1 MSPMK
6 PFRQRNPIP
15 IGLVSLLTIGLVLT
29 AAIYSDDLP
38 VIGGGTTYS
47 AEFTE
52 ASGLQADDEVRVAGI
67 KVGQVSDIDLDHD
80 RVVVSFKVKD
90 AWIGDRTRADI
101 RIKTLLGQK
110 FLSLEPDGTE
120 VLDPGT
126 RIPRE
131 RTTAPYDV
139 LEAFRGL
146 AETTNE
152 INTTQLAQSFEVI
165 TETFADTPDDVK
177 GALTGLQALSKTISS
192 RDRELSTLLGNT
204 RQFSQTLADRDAQVV
219 KLITDGNLLLDEV
232 NARKKAIDALLTGT
246 QALSR
251 ELSGLVSDNQA
262 QLGPVLTGLDQLT
275 AMLQRNQT
283 SLAEGIAKFAP
294 FARQFNNVLGNGR
307 WFDAYICGLLP
318 PSLGPINSSGCLGDP
333 K

>member
-15 IGLVSLLTIGLVLT
+15 IGLVTILTIGLVLT
-29 AAIYSDDLP
+29 AALYSDDLP

-47 AEFTE
+47 AEFSE
-52 ASGLQADDEVRVAGI
+52 AAGIQPDDEVRVAGI
-67 KVGQVSDIDLDHD
+67 KVGSVSDIELDHD
-80 RVVVSFKVKD
+80 KVIVSFKVKD

-101 RIKTLLGQK
+101 KIKTLLGQK
-110 FLSLEPDGTE
+110 FVSLEPDGTE

-126 RIPRE
+126 RIPRD

-146 AETTNE
+146 ADTP
-152 INTTQLAQSFEVI
+152 QLAQSFEVI
-165 TETFADTPDDVK
+165 TQTFADTPDDVK

-192 RDRELSTLLGNT
+192 RDDELSALLDNT
-204 RQFSQTLADRDAQVV
+204 RQISQTLADRDAEVV
-219 KLITDGNLLLDEV
+219 KLISDGNLLLAEV
-232 NARKKAIDALLTGT
+232 DARKKAIDALLTGT
-246 QALSR
+246 QALCR

-262 QLGPVLTGLDQLT
+262 QLGPVLTSLDQLT
-275 AMLQRNQT
+275 AMLQRNQD
-283 SLAEGIAKFAP
+283 SLAEGIKKFAP
-294 FARQFNNVLGNGR
+294 FARQFNNTLGNGR
-307 WFDAYICGLLP
+307 WFDSYICGLLP
-318 PSLGPINSSGCLGDP
+318 PALGPINSSGCLGDP